1 MRAWISQICPARV
14 VNCHGWLRTGLTGL
28 LLLVEL
34 PVLAGPF

>member
-1 MRAWISQICPARV
+1 MCLDLPNLPRPQN